1 MRRPFFSSLILALGL
16 LVLSSV
22 PASAQDYLCDPG
34 NEDCRA
40 LYLAYMDAEWEA
52 MDVAFWFMEDARYA
66 AAIDRASA
74 GAFAFASSWIRAQT
88 PYPNNATVSTRYRA
102 TVCQCVSGSP
112 LHPALEDDAVPGSG
126 RGRVQRCQQ
135 RGCVSI

>member
-40 LYLAYMDAEWEA
+40 RLIAYMDAEWEA
-52 MDVAFWFMEDARYA
+52 MDVAFWFMEDAIRGGDRPGQA
-66 AAIDRASA
+66 ASVRVRVLMDPRANQH
-74 GAFAFASSWIRAQT
+74 IQT
-88 PYPNNATVSTRYRA
+88 TRRSSTRYRA
-102 TVCQCVSGSP
+102 T
-112 LHPALEDDAVPGSG
+112 
-126 RGRVQRCQQ
+126 RCANA
-135 RGCVSI
+135 